1 MANQLPR
8 TILRA
13 SLRPFLAAATGG
25 LSFAASAMVL
35 SKKSSASPLLLTA
48 KCMCRA
54 PPDHTFHSAEDKQAK
69 LEQFYQ
75 YGHLTDIYE
84 QLNSDPD
91 TSSDPVLLF
100 HLARAT
106 YKLGLASP
114 LPGRQKA
121 LNDEALLYIGKALQL
136 PLTDNKV
143 KADVHALYAIV
154 LQNRGA
160 KKQGSEKR
168 KFYEAAQEHLTA
180 ALKEDRK
187 NFLANFAFAEMNRDV
202 AEQSTTVVVPASR
215 FSLFSAQEIEAK
227 DVDTWKAVNRY
238 AQKAVLAKPNDIQ
251 SLNLLA
257 KAKFELGDIPEAK
270 RLTVRAINT
279 SKTAR
284 FADERKAAAETKAL
298 MEKINDHFE
307 KEKK

>member
-1 MANQLPR
+1 M
-8 TILRA
+8 
-13 SLRPFLAAATGG
+13 
-25 LSFAASAMVL
+25 
-35 SKKSSASPLLLTA
+35 
-48 KCMCRA
+48 
-54 PPDHTFHSAEDKQAK
+54 
-69 LEQFYQ
+69 EQNYRN
-75 YGHLTDIYE
+75 GHLTEIYE

-91 TSSDPVLLF
+91 TSTDPLLLF

-136 PLTDNKV
+136 PLTDTKV

-160 KKQGSEKR
+160 KKQGPEKR
-168 KFYEAAQEHLTA
+168 KFYEAAQEHLTV

-202 AEQSTTVVVPASR
+202 AEQSSGTLVPTSGLPR
-215 FSLFSAQEIEAK
+215 FSLFKAEEIVVK
-227 DVDTWKAVNRY
+227 DVETWRAVNRY
-238 AQKAVLAKPNDIQ
+238 AQKAVFADPTDIQ

-257 KAKFELGDIPEAK
+257 KAKYELGDMAEAK
-270 RLTVRAINT
+270 KVTIRAVNS

-284 FADERKAAAETKAL
+284 FADERKAAKETRDL
-298 MEKINDHFE
+298 MEKINAHFE
-307 KEKK
+307 QQKQ

>member
-1 MANQLPR
+1 MATASGGFGLAFSM
-8 TILRA
+8 RA
-13 SLRPFLAAATGG
+13 PPF
-25 LSFAASAMVL
+25 SP
-35 SKKSSASPLLLTA
+35 SPLITTA
-48 KCMCRA
+48 QCICRA
-54 PPDHTFHSAEDKQAK
+54 PPVGSCWAPPIDKFAEASDKLSK
-69 LEQFYQ
+69 LEQQYQ
-75 YGHLTDIYE
+75 YGHLTEIYE
-84 QLNSDPD
+84 LLNSDPE
-91 TSSDPVLLF
+91 TPSNPELLF

-106 YKLGLASP
+106 FKLGLASP

-121 LNDEALLYIGKALQL
+121 LNDEALLYAGKALQL
-136 PLTDNKV
+136 PLTEAKL
-143 KADVHALYAIV
+143 KANVHALYAMV
-154 LQNRGA
+154 LQTRGS
-160 KKQGSEKR
+160 KKGGSEKR

-215 FSLFSAQEIEAK
+215 FSLFSAQEIESK